1 MIEWADELILDL
13 SWNNVYLT
21 DKKGVITT
29 HYEYSLEDS
38 LTVNEKWA

>member
-21 DKKGVITT
+21 DKKVSSQRTT
-29 HYEYSLEDS
+29 VFVEDS